1 MSTLAR
7 DGAGRRSA
15 QALALLCAVY
25 AAVLAIGLARLP
37 SPQHPIQD
45 PWFTAM
51 ELLILAIAP
60 VLVTFAAALAA
71 AAAPAQR
78 VPALLALVFFAL
90 CAGLTC
96 VVHFLVLV
104 LARHPAFAAFP
115 SAEGAARL
123 FAFTWPSI
131 LYALDILAWDFFFAL
146 GALAAALAV
155 DVHDPQGVQDVPAAR
170 RRWARRLMLASAALA
185 FAGLAGVP
193 LADMAVRNIGIV
205 GYVLVFPLA
214 AWLLA
219 YAPPARA
226 HAPG

>member
-1 MSTLAR
+1 MSAVPLGGT
-7 DGAGRRSA
+7 GRRSA
-15 QALALLCAVY
+15 DALALLCAVY
-25 AAVLAIGLARLP
+25 AAVLAIGLAQLP
-37 SPQHPIQD
+37 TPQHPIQD

-60 VLVTFAAALAA
+60 VLVAFAATLAA
-71 AAAPAQR
+71 AAGPARR
-78 VPALLALVFFAL
+78 VPATLALVFFAL

-96 VVHFLVLV
+96 AVHFLVLV

-155 DVHDPQGVQDVPAAR
+155 DARGTQDAR
-170 RRWARRLMLASAALA
+170 RRWARRLMLASSALA

-193 LADMAVRNIGIV
+193 LADMGVRNIGIA
-205 GYVLVFPLA
+205 GYVLLFPLA

-219 YAPPARA
+219 HAPPAPA